1 MSLYVKLPGL
11 FSLFFCLR
19 SSKLLIDSRPWEREK
34 LRLFFFLD
42 AGGEEKRYQSASL
55 TPCQRV
61 TGPHLGKSA
70 ALKWNTMP
78 TGTPISYS
86 TWPTVPGHLSVYPA
100 WKTCLVQKARVLSDI
115 TRDR

>member
-11 FSLFFCLR
+11 LVS
-19 SSKLLIDSRPWEREK
+19 
-34 LRLFFFLD
+34 FFLSPVLKV
-42 AGGEEKRYQSASL
+42 ASRLAAMGSGRISGSSFFWMLGAKKKGYQSASL
-55 TPCQRV
+55 TLCQRV

-100 WKTCLVQKARVLSDI
+100 WKTCLVQKKLVYSLI
-115 TRDR
+115 